1 MDILLQGEKRK
12 AQNWTLGMGRV
23 EFWGEG
29 GGGEKL
35 TARETL
41 TLNMKSLDFT
51 EMEPGGF
58 ASSGELWNRALS
70 SRPL

>member
-1 MDILLQGEKRK
+1 
-12 AQNWTLGMGRV
+12 MGRV
-23 EFWGEG
+23 EFCGEG

-41 TLNMKSLDFT
+41 TLSMKSLDFT
-51 EMEPGGF
+51 EMDPGGF

-70 SRPL
+70 SRPLSF